1 MRHRRSKQHPY
12 SVLILLFILIAC
24 AVGPAVRA
32 QDATETVAPAD
43 NSSAAQQPPA
53 DPPTA
58 APPTPLPATEPPATS
73 APTEP
78 PTPAPTEAPATSAPT
93 DAPTQATQPPATSA
107 PTDAPTDAGTPE
119 TTATTQEATPEATVL
134 VTSTSQPTAEATIS
148 VDTPTPTVTPSGRRR
163 LPKGDPATEA
173 CTLNITD
180 AGDTNVFTFAYA
192 AVNTIGIT
200 SFDWDFGD
208 GATAT
213 GATASHTYASTGTYS
228 VKLTCNTASGGT
240 LVLNGSI
247 TITSIVS
254 AAFVLSPGLSG
265 YAPFTVYLTDTSQGT
280 NLTYQWD
287 VTGPETFSSTDANPS
302 FTFTKYGSYTIKLT
316 VTDGTGKSDSAEAT
330 VVVAA
335 KPPKAD
341 FTLSQVSGTPP
352 LAIDITGVDGGQG
365 PIDTWDW
372 SFGDGTTGTGQGPFS
387 HTYNTEGTY
396 TIVLNYAGPGG
407 NGSVTKQ
414 VGVYALSEPV
424 DAKIGQSFSM
434 SNDASGGVK
443 VCLSNESTGPIATN
457 VWNFADGSGDIID
470 NGSTVCHVFASGG
483 IFTISLNVIANDPSV
498 HSTATKTVNVI
509 AAPQAQFTASSTSV
523 TWGDTVD
530 FDSSPST
537 GVITSYAWDFNGDG
551 TTDST
556 TDNPTG
562 IAFNNLGSIPVRL
575 TVTGPGSSSTAE
587 MLITVARR
595 DITCDF
601 TGGLTA
607 TPGQSLSYDGTVTGL
622 MGRTVT
628 YSWTVSGPNGISA
641 FTTEDVTIPFSV
653 AGTYTLTFLAQAS
666 DGADCTPVTK
676 TVQVA
681 WPTLTCSVGGP
692 ATALPNGSNNT
703 YTASVNNLA
712 GRTATYQWYVDNVLQ
727 PETGSSIIRSW
738 NTTTT
743 ADIKV
748 VVGTT
753 DGTGDCTAT
762 KTVQVA
768 WPTLTCAINGNLNP
782 IPQLPDNPSR
792 SYTYT
797 PNLGGVA
804 GRTIVSYEWA
814 LDGTVKST
822 TNSVTLSWPWD
833 QTGDYSLVLTV
844 VVDNQDGTTSNCSK
858 TVTLHVVVPPLQCGL
873 PLGDTTPVL
882 NETVTY
888 AQNLSNQYGR
898 TITTQSWELEQSDGA
913 GGFTPVTTG
922 TDATFPYQFIYPD
935 VQYRIR
941 YSVTVT
947 QPDESCTSAWQ
958 TIQSAVDGEDFSCDA
973 WYSGNTSPAN
983 PASSYTY
990 AVTIDNTNGFL
1001 LKYTWV
1007 LVDPFGGERVL
1018 GTNQSTVD
1026 GNVSSPAFSGA
1037 NFSPADNYTLRV
1049 DVEAVNPADTPYKCS
1064 LSEALTVGTLT
1075 VDYTYTVNANAVEV
1089 GQAICLTNV
1098 STTSH
1103 GDINSLSYQWDFGT
1117 ASNSLNS
1124 QTSTAQQPGCLSYPN
1139 PGVYTITLTGT
1150 NASGQRSASKSYTFH
1165 VYGSQ
1170 SIAINRSTE
1179 TIAPATM
1186 TFTAVSLNVNAPY
1199 TWTFRNVATNTV
1211 IGTKTGKT
1219 VTFFFNNSGQYEAK
1233 VSASGPLGTT
1243 TATSQFELI
1252 ATDDIRAAFRP
1263 SAFGGL
1269 APLTV
1274 CFTDRS
1280 VGNNITDWSWDFGN
1294 GQSQS
1299 YTSANKPSSICT
1311 TYTTSATAYLVTL
1324 LIKNSSGRTATAT
1337 NVIRTFN
1344 LVEANATFTIQ
1355 PQGSGRFCFT
1365 SQVDPGITVTEW
1377 EFGDGTSVTIGD
1389 LSHVCHT
1396 YQASGSYL
1404 VTMHITNGTTTGQ
1417 VTRPVDV
1424 DLTTTVQ
1431 PVNLNVSG
1439 SCSAGLVATFT
1450 VKNTGGDMTVPDRV
1464 TIRDEAGTV
1473 ILVDDFLQLK
1483 NGESKTYTVSGYY
1496 GAVSFSTLD
1505 TGVSATANCA
1515 KPPMLSGTSTCAADG
1530 TAVFTISN
1538 SSPDTDANQ
1547 SYEIRDGSNNVVQS
1561 GTLTTVKNGGT
1572 TEIKVQNVYG
1582 PLTFTSSGTPAASTT
1597 LNLNTNCKEPPVL
1610 HLTGTCAVDGTA
1622 VFTVSN
1628 TSKDSAANQSYE
1640 IRDGSNN
1647 LITSGTLTT
1656 AANGGTTEIKVQN
1669 VYGPLTFTSSGPEGV
1684 TTQISASTNCKEPPV
1699 LHLTGTCAVDGTAVF
1714 TVSNTSKDRAA
1725 NQSYEIRDGAN
1736 NLITSGTLTTAANGG
1751 TTEIKVQ
1758 NVYGLLTF
1766 TSSGPEGVTTQ
1777 ISASTDCKEPPV
1789 LHVTGTC
1796 AVDGTA
1802 VFTMS
1807 NTSKDTAANQGYE
1820 IRDGSNNLIT
1830 SGTLTTAAN
1839 GGTSEIKVQ
1848 KVYGPLTFT
1857 SSGSQGVTTQISAS
1871 TDCKEPPVL
1880 KGSAS
1885 CTADGLATFIIQN
1898 TSAGSD
1904 ASQTYEVRSS
1914 SQLVQNGKLTVPMG
1928 GVTQI
1933 QVKGIFDVLTLTTS
1947 GPQGVTTQLTL
1958 QTACADPSSA
1968 VSVSGLCTATGAAF
1982 MVNNTG
1988 RGPATQPY
1996 TIVDASGSVVQSGT
2010 LSIPGGSGVLVSVNT
2025 TTAVTFQSGAVV
2037 PVRQDCSNNTGAPT
2051 TTQSPTGGTN
2061 PTTKPGKARRFF
2073 PALDMTPGTPDPS
2086 LPRPEPWQ
2094 GIQVGG
2100 AVCTD
2105 WLLYHTNM
2113 PGPWN
2118 VYRLGPL
2125 DKYPQASPN
2134 LSQGKGKD
2142 VIDMAPTR
2150 SPDTE
2155 WVAFTSNRDG
2165 NWELYVAK
2173 VDNSIIRRV
2182 TFNTH
2187 AKDIDPVWSP
2197 DGKYIAF
2204 ESDRDGNWELYLLN
2218 VATGEEKRLTDNP
2231 ASDINAFWSAD
2242 SRKIAFQSDRDGKW
2256 QVYEKEI
2263 ATGIERRLSDGLGE
2277 DVDPAYSFNGK
2288 MVAFR
2293 SYRDGNSVIYLMNV
2307 DGTDVHPIS
2316 DPKGNASNHTW
2327 YMDDS
2332 IIAYQSDLDGDLDIY
2347 VYELKSGKTRLV
2359 TDNTIADYALTWECG
2374 APIVVFTSDAK
2385 QDPNIFNTPA
2395 LPITADS
2402 IIVEKQASQMTF
2414 DKADDVYPEYAP
2426 TEENA
2431 SQEDNVPPHFL
2442 LTK

>member
-1 MRHRRSKQHPY
+1 MRHPHSSHKRY
-12 SVLILLFILIAC
+12 SALILLFLLMTC
-24 AVGPAVRA
+24 AVGSTVRA
-32 QDATETVAPAD
+32 QDATDTPAAPAD
-43 NSSAAQQPPA
+43 NSSAVQQPPA
-53 DPPTA
+53 DPPTE
-58 APPTPLPATEPPATS
+58 APPTPLPATESPATS

-78 PTPAPTEAPATSAPT
+78 PTSAPTAAPATSAPT
-93 DAPTQATQPPATSA
+93 EGSPTAV
-107 PTDAPTDAGTPE
+107 TPE
-119 TTATTQEATPEATVL
+119 TTATDSATQEATPEVTVV

-148 VDTPTPTVTPSGRRR
+148 VDTPTPTPSRNRR
-163 LPKGDPATEA
+163 LPNGDAVTEA

-180 AGDTNVFTFAYA
+180 AGDTNAFTFAYA
-192 AVNTIGIT
+192 AVNAVGIT

-208 GATAT
+208 GGTAT

-254 AAFVLSPGLSG
+254 AAFALSPGLSG
-265 YAPFTVYLTDTSQGT
+265 YAPFTVYLTDTSIGT
-280 NLTYQWD
+280 NLTYQWS
-287 VTGPETFSSTDANPS
+287 VTGPETFSSTSPNPS
-302 FTFTKYGSYTIKLT
+302 FTFTQYGSYTIRLT
-316 VTDGTGKSDSAEAT
+316 VTDGAGKSDSAEAT

-352 LAIDITGVDGGQG
+352 LAIDITGVDGGGG

-372 SFGDGTTGTGQGPFS
+372 SFGDGTTATGQGPFS
-387 HTYNTEGTY
+387 HTFNIEGTY
-396 TIVLNYAGPGG
+396 TIVLNYSGPGG

-424 DAKIGQSFSM
+424 DAQFSYTLM
-434 SNDASGGVK
+434 GNDPGGGVK
-443 VCLSNESTGPIATN
+443 VCFYNESTGPIATN
-457 VWNFADGSGDIID
+457 IWNFGDGSGDVTD
-470 NGSTVCHVFASGG
+470 NNSTVCHVFANGG
-483 IFTISLNVIANDPSV
+483 LFTVTLKVIASDISV
-498 HSTATKTVNVI
+498 HSTATRFVTVT

-523 TWGDTVD
+523 VWGDTID

-537 GVITSYAWDFNGDG
+537 GVITDYAWDFNGDG

-556 TDNPTG
+556 TANPTG
-562 IAFNNLGSIPVRL
+562 IPFNSLGSIPVRL
-575 TVTGPGSSSTAE
+575 TVTGPGGSSTAE
-587 MLITVARR
+587 MLISVARR
-595 DITCDF
+595 DITCNF
-601 TGGLTA
+601 TGSLTA
-607 TPGQSLSYDGTVTGL
+607 TPGQSLPYDATVSGL
-622 MGRTVT
+622 MGRAVT
-628 YSWTVSGPNGISA
+628 YTWAVSGPNGTSV
-641 FTTEDVTIPFSV
+641 FTTEDVTIPFSGE
-653 AGTYTLTFLAQAS
+653 GTYTVTFLAQAS
-666 DGADCTPVTK
+666 DGADCAQTK

-681 WPTLTCSVGGP
+681 WPTLTCSLGGP
-692 ATALPNGSNNT
+692 TSAVPNGSNNT
-703 YTASVNNLA
+703 YTATVNNLA
-712 GRTATYQWYVDNVLQ
+712 GRTATYQWYVDGVLQ
-727 PETGSSIIRSW
+727 PEITSSIIRSW
-738 NTTTT
+738 NTPTT
-743 ADIKV
+743 ASIKV
-748 VVGTT
+748 VIGTT
-753 DGTGDCTAT
+753 DGSGNCTQT

-782 IPQLPDNPSR
+782 IPQLPDDPSR

-797 PNLGGVA
+797 ANPGGVA
-804 GRTIVSYEWA
+804 GRTIVSYEWK
-814 LDGTVKST
+814 LDGVVKST
-822 TNSVTLSWPWD
+822 TNSLNLSWPWD
-833 QTGDYSLVLTV
+833 QTGTYTLVLTV
-844 VVDNQDGTTSNCSK
+844 VVDNRDGTTSNCSK
-858 TVTLHVVVPPLQCGL
+858 TVTLHVVVPTLQCGL
-873 PLGDTTPVL
+873 PIGDTTPVL

-888 AQNLSNQYGR
+888 LQNLTNQYGR
-898 TITTQSWELEQSDGA
+898 TITAQSWELQQSDGA
-913 GGFTPVTTG
+913 GGFTPVATG
-922 TDATFPYQFIYPD
+922 ANATFPYQFIYPD
-935 VQYRIR
+935 TQYRIR
-941 YSVTVT
+941 YSVSVT

-973 WYSGNTSPAN
+973 WYSGNASPAN

-1018 GTNQSTVD
+1018 GSNQSTID

-1049 DVEAVNPADTPYKCS
+1049 DVAAVNPSDSAYTCS
-1064 LSEALTVGTLT
+1064 LSKALTVGTLT
-1075 VDYTYTVNANAVEV
+1075 VDYTYNVNASAVEV
-1089 GQAICLTNV
+1089 GQAICLTNI

-1103 GDINSLSYQWDFGT
+1103 GDIDSLSYQWDFGT

-1124 QTSTAQQPGCLSYPN
+1124 QTSSAQQPGCLSYSN

-1150 NASGQRSASKSYTFH
+1150 NASGQRSASKSYTFQ

-1179 TIAPATM
+1179 TTAPATM
-1186 TFTAVSLNVNAPY
+1186 TFTAVSVNVNAPY
-1199 TWTFRNVATNTV
+1199 TWTFRNRATNTV
-1211 IGTKTGKT
+1211 IGTRTGKT
-1219 VTFFFNNSGQYEAK
+1219 VTFFFNNPGQYEAQ

-1311 TYTTSATAYLVTL
+1311 TYTTPATAYVVTL
-1324 LIKNSSGRTATAT
+1324 LIRNSSGRTATAT

-1377 EFGDGTSVTIGD
+1377 EFGDGATITIGD
-1389 LSHVCHT
+1389 LGHVCHT

-1404 VTMHITNGTTTGQ
+1404 VTMHITNGTITGQ

-1424 DLTTTVQ
+1424 NLTTTVQ
-1431 PVNLNVSG
+1431 PVNLSVSG

-1450 VKNTGGDMTVPDRV
+1450 VMNTGGDMTVPDRV
-1464 TIRDEAGTV
+1464 TIRDESGAV
-1473 ILVDDFLQLK
+1473 ILVDDYLQLK

-1496 GAVSFSTLD
+1496 GTVSFSTLD

-1515 KPPMLSGTSTCAADG
+1515 KPPMLSGTASCAADG
-1530 TAVFTISN
+1530 TAVFTITN
-1538 SSPDTDANQ
+1538 SSPDTAANQ
-1547 SYEIRDGSNNVVQS
+1547 SYEIRDASTNLVAS
-1561 GTLTTVKNGGT
+1561 GTLTTAANGGS

-1597 LNLNTNCKEPPVL
+1597 LNLSTNCQEPPVL
-1610 HLTGTCAVDGTA
+1610 HLAGTCAADGTA
-1622 VFTVSN
+1622 IFTVSN
-1628 TSKDSAANQSYE
+1628 TSKDRAANQGYE
-1640 IRDGSNN
+1640 IRDGLNN

-1669 VYGPLTFTSSGPEGV
+1669 IYGP
-1684 TTQISASTNCKEPPV
+1684 
-1699 LHLTGTCAVDGTAVF
+1699 
-1714 TVSNTSKDRAA
+1714 
-1725 NQSYEIRDGAN
+1725 
-1736 NLITSGTLTTAANGG
+1736 
-1751 TTEIKVQ
+1751 
-1758 NVYGLLTF
+1758 LTF

-1789 LHVTGTC
+1789 LHITGTC

-1802 VFTMS
+1802 IFTVS
-1807 NTSKDTAANQGYE
+1807 NTSKDRAANQSYE
-1820 IRDGSNNLIT
+1820 IRDASNSLIT

-1839 GGTSEIKVQ
+1839 GGTTEIKVQ
-1848 KVYGPLTFT
+1848 HVYGPLTFTSSGPEGVTTHISASTNCKEPPVLHLAGTCAVDGMAVFTVTNTSRDTAAHQVYEVHDINSTLVAAGTLTTAINGGTSVIKVANVYGPLTFT
-1857 SSGSQGVTTQISAS
+1857 SSGSQGVTTQISG
-1871 TDCKEPPVL
+1871 TTNCDEPPVL

-1904 ASQTYEVRSS
+1904 ASQPYEVRSS
-1914 SQLVQNGKLTVPMG
+1914 TKVVQTGSLTIPKG
-1928 GVTQI
+1928 GNTQV
-1933 QVKGIFDVLTLTTS
+1933 QVKGVFDVLTLTTS
-1947 GPQGVTTQLTL
+1947 GPQGATTQLTL
-1958 QTACADPSSA
+1958 KAACADTSASA
-1968 VSVSGLCTATGAAF
+1968 VNVSGLCTASGAAF
-1982 MVNNTG
+1982 MVSNTG
-1988 RGPATQPY
+1988 KGSATQPY
-1996 TIVDASGSVVQSGT
+1996 VIVDAGGVVVQSGT
-2010 LSIPGGSGVLVSVNT
+2010 LTIPGGSGVLVSVNT
-2025 TTAVTFQSGAVV
+2025 TSAVTFQSGAVV
-2037 PVRQDCSNNTGAPT
+2037 PVSMNCAAGTGAPANAQPST
-2051 TTQSPTGGTN
+2051 SSPN
-2061 PTTKPGKARRFF
+2061 PNTKPGKVRRFF
-2073 PALDMTPGTPDPS
+2073 PTPDLTPGTPDPS
-2086 LPRPEPWQ
+2086 LPRSEPWQ
-2094 GIQVGG
+2094 GITVGG

-2118 VYRLGPL
+2118 IYRLGPL
-2125 DKYPQASPN
+2125 VKYPQASPN
-2134 LSQGKGKD
+2134 LSQGKGRE

-2165 NWELYVAK
+2165 NWELYIAK

-2218 VATGEEKRLTDNP
+2218 LATGEEKRLTDHP

-2242 SRKIAFQSDRDGKW
+2242 SRKIAFQSDRDGRW
-2256 QVYEKEI
+2256 QVYEKDI
-2263 ATGIERRLSDGLGE
+2263 ATGIERRISDGLGD
-2277 DVDPAYSFNGK
+2277 DVDPAYSFDGK
-2288 MVAFR
+2288 RIAFR
-2293 SYRDGNSVIYLMNV
+2293 SYRDGNSVIYLMNA

-2316 DPKGNASNHTW
+2316 DLRGSASNHTW

-2347 VYELKSGKTRLV
+2347 IYELKSEKTRLV
-2359 TDNTIADYALTWECG
+2359 TDNTIPDYAPTWECG
-2374 APIVVFTSDAK
+2374 APIVVFTSDVTE
-2385 QDPNIFNTPA
+2385 DPNIFNTPA

-2402 IIVEKQASQMTF
+2402 IIVEKQALQMTF

-2426 TEENA
+2426 SEENA
-2431 SQEDNVPPHFL
+2431 SREDRVPSHLFA
-2442 LTK
+2442 KQ